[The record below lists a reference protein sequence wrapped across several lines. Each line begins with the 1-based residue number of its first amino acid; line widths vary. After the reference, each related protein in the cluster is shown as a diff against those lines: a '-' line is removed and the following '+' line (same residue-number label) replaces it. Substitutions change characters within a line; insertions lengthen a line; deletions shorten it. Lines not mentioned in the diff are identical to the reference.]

1 MLALAGPDGLRGVV
15 PLLSHENVGTIRIP
29 IPYSICTIRIPIPL
43 LCQRGNVCT
52 LVHHMHKLAIGAMIC
67 FFDYALCTHDLLVT
81 DNGRTRRLHAR
92 QVSMQTVSTLCMQS
106 FHSQGEQDCRQM
118 ARHGWHRQ
126 SLFR

>member
-1 MLALAGPDGLRGVV
+1 MLALAGPAGLLV
-15 PLLSHENVGTIRIP
+15 PVESCLLLSHANVGTIRIL
-29 IPYSICTIRIPIPL
+29 IPL
-43 LCQRGNVCT
+43 LCQPTQMCT
-52 LVHHMHKLAIGAMIC
+52 PVHHMHTLAIGAMIC
-67 FFDYALCTHDLLVT
+67 FFDYALCTHELLVT

-92 QVSMQTVSTLCMQS
+92 QVSMQKYITVCMQS